1 MATSRI
7 SVADLPVGGMKVG
20 RVGDHR
26 VLVVRTGDGVHAL
39 DHACPHQGYGLVQG
53 DLDPDRGLLTCAWH
67 NWKFRLD
74 DGTCVLGGGEPVR
87 THAVRV
93 EGDDAVVE
101 VVEPTPE
108 EQRARLFPSLRQG
121 IAEDRP
127 GRMARDVVRLLRADA
142 APADLVRQGV
152 RFAAEHAELG
162 WHHGLAV
169 AADAIEL
176 LAAGDLEGDERA
188 YPIVTALAGIAESD
202 VRRPPRSRP
211 APIAELPSHPEATFR
226 SLVEREDAVGAEAL
240 VLGALAAGTPPDEL
254 RPWFVGAVS
263 DHHLSFGHEAIYTQK
278 AFSLLDHLGASCAA
292 DVLPGLAHS
301 IVVGT
306 REELLPYFRA
316 AAAEVRGADL
326 WAVAAAPDRRS
337 TGWVDVDDGLQRAI
351 LDGAAPPVASA
362 VAAVLDGAG
371 IEGLLDAVVLAAS
384 ARLLRHDP
392 AEDAAP
398 SDFGWLDITHVLTY
412 ADAARWAWRNE
423 PGPDAA
429 RLALWTVLMA
439 HDSGRAERRR
449 GAAVH
454 TPEIEPRPGDL
465 RAAVEGGA
473 ADDAV
478 AHAMALPADEA
489 GRQLER
495 AAQGDLAGSWIV
507 AAHLV
512 KTARAAR
519 REAAILGSNLPL
531 AATAR
536 FCASPRV
543 ERFVA
548 ATTREAIHVVDRGV
562 PLPR

>member
-1 MATSRI
+1 
-7 SVADLPVGGMKVG
+7 VADLPVGGMKVG

-26 VLVVRTGDGVHAL
+26 VLLVRTGDGVHAL
-39 DHACPHQGYGLVQG
+39 DHACPHQGYGLAQG
-53 DLDPDRGLLTCAWH
+53 DLDAERGLLTCTWH

-87 THAVRV
+87 THAVRID
-93 EGDDAVVE
+93 GDDAVVE

-108 EQRARLFPSLRQG
+108 EERARLLPSLREG

-127 GRMARDVVRLLRADA
+127 GRMARDVVRLLRAGT
-142 APADLVRQGV
+142 APADLVLEGV
-152 RFAAEHAELG
+152 RFAGAYAEFG

-169 AADAIEL
+169 AADAVEL
-176 LAAGDLEGDERA
+176 LATGDLIGDERA
-188 YPIVTALAGIAESD
+188 FPIVTALAGIAESD
-202 VRRPPRSRP
+202 VRRLPRWRP
-211 APIAELPSHPEATFR
+211 LSADGLPANPEAAFR
-226 SLVEREDAVGAEAL
+226 SLIEREDAAGAEAL
-240 VLGALAAGTPPDEL
+240 VLAALDAGTAPDEL

-278 AFSLLDHLGASCAA
+278 AFSLIGHLGASCAV

-306 REELLPYFRA
+306 REEQLPYFRA

-326 WAVAAAPDRRS
+326 WALAAAPDRRS
-337 TGWVDVDDGLQRAI
+337 TGWVDDGERLHRAI
-351 LDGAAPPVASA
+351 LDDPSPPVA
-362 VAAVLDGAG
+362 AAVHAALDGAG

-398 SDFGWLDITHVLTY
+398 TDFGWLDITHVLTY
-412 ADAARWAWRNE
+412 ADAARWAWRSE

-439 HDSGRAERRR
+439 SDSGRAERRR
-449 GAAVH
+449 REPVR
-454 TPEIEPRPGDL
+454 TPEVEPRPGDL
-465 RAAVEGGA
+465 RAAVEAGA

-478 AHAMALPADEA
+478 AHALALPADEA

-495 AAQGDLAGSWIV
+495 AAQSDLAGSWIV

-519 REAAILGSNLPL
+519 REAAIVGSNLPL

-548 ATTREAIHVVDRGV
+548 ATTTEAIHVVDRGV